1 MVNSPLI
8 RPYLLEGVA
17 LGGGYLRFPWYACL
31 DVVSSMHVFPTC
43 QQHRSKPGI
52 FALFRF
58 RRDFTCA
65 FRHALHGGVVEN
77 TKVSNLVCGYATRY
91 VFFSGNL
98 KFVINNVELFKKV
111 FEFHMIH
118 VFCLNVD
125 WQQRGLFDYLFTY
138 TYIVRTSKECC
149 RFSIKCSFQQ
159 ECFKRNI
166 YRMNPQKAYAK
177 IS

>member
-1 MVNSPLI
+1 MSSRPANSIARSQASSPCSAFAVTLPVPLGT
-8 RPYLLEGVA
+8 RCTEG
-17 LGGGYLRFPWYACL
+17 W
-31 DVVSSMHVFPTC
+31 
-43 QQHRSKPGI
+43 SKTQ
-52 FALFRF
+52 RF
-58 RRDFTCA
+58 RIWF
-65 FRHALHGGVVEN
+65 VV
-77 TKVSNLVCGYATRY
+77 TQQDMF
-91 VFFSGNL
+91 FFSGNL